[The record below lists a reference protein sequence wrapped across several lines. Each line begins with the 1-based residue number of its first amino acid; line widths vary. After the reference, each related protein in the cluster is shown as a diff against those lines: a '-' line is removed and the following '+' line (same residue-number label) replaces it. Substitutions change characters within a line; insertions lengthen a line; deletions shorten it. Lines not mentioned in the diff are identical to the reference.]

1 MALDSDDQ
9 PYPWLEKL
17 EFPSRISSDSP
28 SPAPTIPEDWNFV
41 LQHEPHKVVDWLRF
55 LHVQRRVE
63 IRALLRAFVDSLGE
77 PTTNLSKMYW
87 PYQWSFYE
95 DTQLPSVLGDIFWDL
110 WRGGASSGFD
120 DDDEVRN
127 IALVP
132 IFMHSMSSPPE
143 SVV

>member
-1 MALDSDDQ
+1 M
-9 PYPWLEKL
+9 
-17 EFPSRISSDSP
+17 
-28 SPAPTIPEDWNFV
+28 
-41 LQHEPHKVVDWLRF
+41 VDWLRF

-77 PTTNLSKMYW
+77 STTNPPKMYW

-110 WRGGASSGFD
+110 WHGGASSGFD
-120 DDDEVRN
+120 DDHEVRN

-132 IFMHSMSSPPE
+132 IFMHSMLSPPE